1 MENEV
6 KQLDPIQVQVS
17 KELVRVQSRP
27 SFLALMQKVSEFEV
41 PTTNVRVTNDSEEA
55 TAVEL
60 VGKIRAAK
68 KALNDERL
76 SITTFPRKFIEAV
89 NGMFKGIGEMAERQ
103 IDRTDKQVRKYRDWK
118 EAEARKAAEEAAKR
132 AAEQTIAPECEGIEP
147 PCLPKGEELPKYEPI
162 TRANGQK
169 AYDREYWV
177 VEVVDPVKL
186 MRAALNKRSSKVP
199 MAVVSIDDREL
210 RKAVE
215 SGELKPKEWM
225 KYGVK
230 AAKEKKTVYSK

>member
-6 KQLDPIQVQVS
+6 KELDPIQVQVS

-27 SFLALMQKVSEFEV
+27 SFLALMHRLSEFEV
-41 PTTNVRVTNDSEEA
+41 STTNVRVTNDAEEVA
-55 TAVEL
+55 AVEL
-60 VGKIRAAK
+60 IGEIRRTLKEAK
-68 KALNDERL
+68 DERL
-76 SITTFPRKFIEAV
+76 SITMFPRKFNEAV
-89 NGMFKGIGEMAERQ
+89 NAMFRVVEDMGKRQ
-103 IDRTDKQVRKYRDWK
+103 IDRTDKPVRKYRDWK

-132 AAEQTIAPECEGIEP
+132 AAEATISPECEGIEP

-199 MAVVSIDDREL
+199 MAIVGIDDREL

-230 AAKEKKTVYSK
+230 AVKEKKTVYSK